1 MLFFLHHGRAF
12 IGNTSW
18 NEAEHSSTI
27 PENVRRVI
35 SYTQLTFNGT
45 LVLQVLF
52 WCSTRKPQQFGAPD
66 VTTNTGNSFKQSE
79 EVTTVIRLW
88 RSRNSQNIQLSI
100 NGKDHLPFVFSPTV
114 YHTML
119 QLPCE
124 KAIYKQRNLTI
135 CTVLIKVSS
144 GLKKKKR

>member
-1 MLFFLHHGRAF
+1 MLFFLHHGGASSETPAGMRQS
-12 IGNTSW
+12 I
-18 NEAEHSSTI
+18 EAQFQKCE
-27 PENVRRVI
+27 VI

-52 WCSTRKPQQFGAPD
+52 WCSKRKPQQFGAPD
-66 VTTNTGNSFKQSE
+66 VTTNTGNNFKQSE

-100 NGKDHLPFVFSPTV
+100 NGKDLPFVFSPTV

-124 KAIYKQRNLTI
+124 KAIYKQRSLTI

-144 GLKKKKR
+144 GLKKKR